1 MKSERGFVHLLIA
14 GEIVL
19 LILVIVF
26 GLVKQVKGPDES
38 KDYAVNTQDNIV
50 NEIPT
55 ETATETETETETE
68 YPGLTFS
75 EDVEALLNGMSLEQ
89 QVAQLFVVS
98 PETLTGV
105 DRATVAGDGTRTAL
119 TNYPVGGI
127 MYVRNNYMGRT
138 QMQRLIKGT
147 QDIAFEQ
154 NGQYLFVVT
163 PAEVEGNKVLAVAW
177 NGDEDA
183 MTELVRV
190 DGNTNRASM
199 DELTTLS
206 YIETAEALESA
217 LATED
222 LRLVAIE
229 AGGLDAVTVLSN
241 GADMICVTQDFQT
254 VYESVL
260 QAVQN
265 GTLTAIDIRDA
276 AGRVLT
282 QKAVLSEQGMEE

>member
-26 GLVKQVKGPDES
+26 GLAKKAKGPDES
-38 KDYAVNTQDNIV
+38 KDYAVNTENSIV

-55 ETATETETETETE
+55 EAETEVETETE
-68 YPGLTFS
+68 YQGLTFS
-75 EDVEALLNGMSLEQ
+75 ADVEAMLDGMTLEQ
-89 QVAQLFVVS
+89 QVAQLFIVS

-105 DRATVAGDGTRTAL
+105 DRATVAGNGTRTAL
-119 TNYPVGGI
+119 TDYPVGGV
-127 MYVRNNYMGRT
+127 MYVRNNYTGRT

-147 QDIAFEQ
+147 QDMSFEQ

-163 PAEVEGNKVLAVAW
+163 PAEVDDAQVLAVAW
-177 NGDEDA
+177 NGDENA

-190 DGNTNRASM
+190 EGNTNRASM

-206 YIETAEALESA
+206 YIETAEALEAAMVSD
-217 LATED
+217 E
-222 LRLVAIE
+222 LRCVAIE
-229 AGGLDAVTVLSN
+229 TNGLNAVAVLSA
-241 GADMICVTQDFQT
+241 GADMICVTNDFQT

-260 QAVQN
+260 SAVQT
-265 GTLTAIDIRDA
+265 GTLTEIEIRDA

-282 QKAVLSEQGMEE
+282 QKVALSEQGIEE